1 MSFFKN
7 LRNKHTVTTLY
18 KYFYFLFNFYFS
30 ISDFHFSFS
39 YKKSSYRIA
48 LHPYSCLTLSA
59 AGSYAADFHATDS
72 HAAKKCLPF
81 IFLLSYAL

>member
-1 MSFFKN
+1 MPVF
-7 LRNKHTVTTLY
+7 TLFVNIFIS
-18 KYFYFLFNFYFS
+18 YFGFLFFLS
-30 ISDFHFSFS
+30 HI
-39 YKKSSYRIA
+39 KSSYRIA
-48 LHPYSCLTLSA
+48 LYPYSCLTLSA

>member
-1 MSFFKN
+1 MPAF
-7 LRNKHTVTTLY
+7 TLSVNIFISY
-18 KYFYFLFNFYFS
+18 STFYFLFQIFFFLS
-30 ISDFHFSFS
+30 HI
-39 YKKSSYRIA
+39 KSSYRIA

-72 HAAKKCLPF
+72 HVAKKCLPF